1 MGLIANDRHPFQFFF
16 SYTRSIR
23 ILFECRCPVLQVYI
37 HPNCHYSRGTLP
49 DVPDQLQ
56 GSTES
61 RHPQGEVLLG
71 QARRELTSEN
81 TLNV

>member
-37 HPNCHYSRGTLP
+37 HPNCHYWMYLTSSRG
-49 DVPDQLQ
+49 LQ
-56 GSTES
+56 RAGTHKE
-61 RHPQGEVLLG
+61 RFFLVRPGG
-71 QARRELTSEN
+71 N
-81 TLNV
+81 